1 MIVVFNFFLGF
12 VVMVENSIYIF
23 LVVGVKILE
32 VMLKVF
38 LMFKVVILNGN
49 IWLFWILERFFDM
62 DVEKVVG

>member
-12 VVMVENSIYIF
+12 VVIVENSIYIF

-49 IWLFWILERFFDM
+49 I
-62 DVEKVVG
+62 